1 MKKAGHFVHGFG
13 PPGLEAARLPTS
25 ELPGSAQRI
34 AARWAERGAV
44 PPRSSATWTIGAA
57 GAGWLPPEREEA
69 RCGPGPG
76 EEVPASLRARSPPT
90 RPGPR
95 VPAAGK
101 EQEVWGRHTHANPA
115 REAGRPHPGPPPL
128 RLPRAPA
135 LGALPLRQPARAR
148 ALIPKSAPRTAGGP
162 RDLACFLDGC
172 PPVPRCTS
180 RLSTLGDP
188 QIASPMAH
196 ARWSTPGTWP
206 RSPCGNR
213 TQLRAVLSLDA
224 RSSP

>member
-1 MKKAGHFVHGFG
+1 M
-13 PPGLEAARLPTS
+13 PTS
-25 ELPGSAQRI
+25 ELPGSAQRT
-34 AARWAERGAV
+34 ATRWAERGAV

-57 GAGWLPPEREEA
+57 GAGWLPPEHEEA

-128 RLPRAPA
+128 WLPRAPA
-135 LGALPLRQPARAR
+135 PGALPLRQPARAR
-148 ALIPKSAPRTAGGP
+148 LDPQKRPAHCRRTPGSSVLPRRLSARTALHFAALHPRRSPDRLSHGP
-162 RDLACFLDGC
+162 RAVEHTGNLATVTLRQ
-172 PPVPRCTS
+172 PHPAES
-180 RLSTLGDP
+180 RLEPGRTLKP
-188 QIASPMAH
+188 LALQIRIHFSQHEKPFIA
-196 ARWSTPGTWP
+196 
-206 RSPCGNR
+206 
-213 TQLRAVLSLDA
+213 Q
-224 RSSP
+224 